1 MPINIAHVAQK
12 AKPSSSSSPLKQ
24 SDLIVHLQVLK
35 MYLVWVV
42 RVLLLGEGLELL
54 ERLLIQSVL
63 KIETLENIVSRY
75 GHAKVHAIV
84 MENVQKRTDQF
95 IKVPKYI
102 FL

>member
-12 AKPSSSSSPLKQ
+12 AKRSSLSSPLKQ
-24 SDLIVHLQVLK
+24 SGLIVHLQVLK

-63 KIETLENIVSRY
+63 KIEIRVIVILRNCL
-75 GHAKVHAIV
+75 K
-84 MENVQKRTDQF
+84 
-95 IKVPKYI
+95 
-102 FL
+102 